1 MGAYK
6 GGKVYCHQLL
16 TATLMEMNAN
26 FTIRPFYTGEVLLVP
41 NDWGGGGRSLWRGG
55 KFFALAENRNIIRQ
69 TPSS

>member
-41 NDWGGGGRSLWRGG
+41 NDWRGGGGGAFGEAVNFLPLQRI
-55 KFFALAENRNIIRQ
+55 E
-69 TPSS
+69 T